1 MSSLDKTAVR
11 INQILSDRLTNAG
24 LTPGV
29 TDLRRSDAFPI
40 LFRQV
45 LNALGSVSL
54 DVIANSDPIANT
66 DVETAFGPAATH
78 QLAFPAG
85 ALNVAGTR
93 VNFKAG
99 GTLATTSTP
108 TMTFG
113 ARLGGVGG
121 TVVGNASGLPAANN
135 STAAPWRLKGGF
147 VVRTTGATGTLL
159 ADNMQ
164 VQIVNAASGAGAAPR
179 TSLGNTGVAA
189 SAATDLTAAL
199 DLVLTANWSASS
211 ASNVITMT
219 YFNVE
224 VIRAES

>member
-11 INQILSDRLTNAG
+11 INQILSDKLTNAG

-54 DVIANSDPIANT
+54 DVVANSDPIAST
-66 DVETAFGPAATH
+66 DAETAFGPAATH

-99 GTLATTSTP
+99 GTLATTSVP
-108 TMTFG
+108 TITFG

-121 TVVGNASGLPAANN
+121 TVVGNGAGMQTPNN
-135 STAAPWRLKGGF
+135 ATAAPWSLKGGF
-147 VVRTTGATGTLL
+147 VVRTTGATGTML
-159 ADNMQ
+159 ADNMDSR
-164 VQIVNAASGAGAAPR
+164 IVNSSFPSGLDPLV
-179 TSLGNTGVAA
+179 SFGNTSVAPT
-189 SAATDLTAAL
+189 AATDLTAAL